1 MPSLTPLDSTAT
13 ELPPLMQTGLKQRF
27 LQAAGWMAF
36 GHVLS
41 QVIRLGSSLILTRL
55 LAPELYGVMSVGY
68 VVMGGLAMFSDL
80 GLSQGA
86 IQSRRGEEPRFLNV
100 SWVVQIA
107 RGVVIAVAGLL
118 IAGLLKIAGARGW
131 LPAHSVYAEPQV
143 PSLVAV
149 ISIFAI
155 VSAFES
161 TKMWVARRRLSLGD
175 LTKLELI
182 CQVATVV
189 FQLGWAL
196 ISPSVWTLA
205 GGWIFG
211 GLVRTAL
218 SHFWLEGPPNRF
230 EWDREV
236 FREIF
241 AFGKW
246 VTLSS
251 AFSFMLTSGDTLLLG
266 GLLDTKLMGAY
277 ALAVMLV
284 GALQGAVI
292 RLVGAA
298 ALPAFAEVHRERP
311 ERLKTTLY
319 RIRQPLDILC
329 LTVSGALM
337 SLGQL
342 VVSTLYDDRYAA
354 AGWMVSAM
362 SLTLVSTRLSVF
374 DQCLVATGRV
384 KLLTLLNALRLITLY
399 ASVPIGYHLHGAT
412 GAVYAVAGSQ
422 LVNSVAMLIAQA
434 RVGLLEVRREV
445 IAIPLY
451 AGGLAVG
458 YGLLAI
464 VQHWK
469 AG

>member
-1 MPSLTPLDSTAT
+1 MPRLTPLDSTA

-27 LQAAGWMAF
+27 LQAAGWMAI

-41 QVIRLGSSLILTRL
+41 LAIRLGSSLILTRL
-55 LAPELYGVMSVGY
+55 LAPELYGVMSVAY
-68 VVMGGLAMFSDL
+68 VVMSGLAMFSDL

-86 IQSRRGEEPRFLNV
+86 IQSRRGEEPKFLNV

-107 RGVVIAVAGLL
+107 RGVVLSIGGLVIAAFLKLAGTQ
-118 IAGLLKIAGARGW
+118 GW
-131 LPAHSVYAEPQV
+131 LPAHSVYAEPLV

-149 ISIFAI
+149 ISVFAI
-155 VSAFES
+155 VSGFES
-161 TKMWVARRRLSLGD
+161 TKVWVARRRLSLGD

-182 CQVATVV
+182 CQVATVL

-205 GGWIFG
+205 GGWVFG
-211 GLVRTAL
+211 GMVRTSL
-218 SHFWLEGPPNRF
+218 SHFWLKGQRNRF
-230 EWDREV
+230 EWDCEV
-236 FREIF
+236 FREVF
-241 AFGKW
+241 SFGKW

-266 GLLDTKLMGAY
+266 GLLDTKLMGSY
-277 ALAVMLV
+277 ALAMMLV

-298 ALPAFAEVHRERP
+298 ALPAFAEVYRERP

-337 SLGQL
+337 ALGQL

-354 AGWMVSAM
+354 AGWMLSAM
-362 SLTLVSTRLSVF
+362 SLVLVSTRLSVF

-384 KLLTLLNALRLITLY
+384 KLLSLLNALRLITLY
-399 ASVPIGYHLHGAT
+399 ASVPIGYHLYGAT
-412 GAVYAVAGSQ
+412 GAVYAVAASQ
-422 LVNSVAMLIAQA
+422 LVNSVAMLVAQA
-434 RVGLLEVRREV
+434 RVGMLEIRREV
-445 IAIPLY
+445 VAIPLY
-451 AGGLAVG
+451 AGGLALG
-458 YGLLAI
+458 YGMLAI